1 MTAPRHHEETPVK
14 ILIAAMGGE
23 GGGTL
28 TSWIVNAARGQDL
41 PVQATSVPGVAQR
54 SGATTYYIEIFPTA
68 NSKLNGRQPVLD
80 LYPTPGD
87 IDLMVASELLE
98 AGRAIKRGFVSPD
111 KTTLVASIH
120 RVYSLAEK
128 MKMGDGRYGGEAVL
142 GAAGKMA
149 KQAVL
154 FDIERVALDA
164 GSATNAVI
172 LGAMAG
178 TGVLP
183 IDPAALE
190 NGIVREGKEVEANL
204 AGFAAG
210 MGYAESAFAEAPRN
224 AEAPELEGPAKALA
238 ARIERD
244 YPSQVRPVVL
254 AAAERCLDFQDA
266 AYATLFL
273 DRLDTVGGIE
283 GAEADLV
290 RETARFLGLFM
301 AYEDMPRV
309 AQLKSRASR
318 FERIRREAGA
328 SPDQVVRVTE
338 FLKPG
343 PEELAQ
349 VLPPF
354 IGRPVARWAR
364 ANPAKARRFHLAMQV
379 RTDTVLG
386 YALVRMMA
394 GLRRFRRLGYRFGE
408 EQGAIERWLDL
419 VRRAVGI
426 DPALAREV
434 VACGRLIKGYSDT
447 HARGAGNLARI
458 TETLIQPAIDGA
470 PVTAE
475 DLAKARQAALADP
488 RSEALETALA
498 EIMGAYAGVAK
509 PATRTA
515 PQ

>member
-1 MTAPRHHEETPVK
+1 MTPIKV
-14 ILIAAMGGE
+14 LIAAMGGE

-28 TSWIVNAARGQDL
+28 TGWIVNAARTRDL

-54 SGATTYYIEIFPTA
+54 SGATTYYIEILPTPY
-68 NSKLNGRQPVLD
+68 SKLNGRRPVFD

-111 KTTLVASIH
+111 KTTLVASTH

-128 MKMGDGRYGGEAVL
+128 MEMGDGRYGGQAVF

-149 KQAVL
+149 RQAIL
-154 FDIERVALDA
+154 FDMERVALEA
-164 GSATNAVI
+164 GSATNSVI
-172 LGAMAG
+172 LGAMAA

-183 IDPAALE
+183 VEPAALE
-190 NGIVREGKEVEANL
+190 AGIVREDKAVAANL

-210 MGYAESAFAEAPRN
+210 MASAGSAFAEAPRP
-224 AEAPELEGPAKALA
+224 AEAPELEGRAKALA
-238 ARIERD
+238 VRIERD
-244 YPSQVRPVVL
+244 YASEVQPLVL

-266 AYATLFL
+266 AYAGLFL
-273 DRLDTVGGIE
+273 DRLDTVRGLA
-283 GAEADLV
+283 GADADLV

-309 AQLKSRASR
+309 AQLKSRPSR
-318 FERIRREAGA
+318 FERLRREVGAG
-328 SPDQVVRVTE
+328 PDQVVRVTE

-343 PEELAQ
+343 PEELAHL
-349 VLPPF
+349 LPPF

-364 ANPAKARRFHLAMQV
+364 ANPTRARRFHLAMKV

-386 YALVRMMA
+386 YARLRAMA
-394 GLRRFRRLGYRFGE
+394 ALRRFRRLGHRFGE
-408 EQGAIERWLDL
+408 EQGAIERWLEL
-419 VRRAVGI
+419 VRRALGI

-434 VACGRLIKGYSDT
+434 VACGRLIKGYGDT
-447 HARGAGNLARI
+447 HKLGAGNFARI
-458 TETLIQPAIDGA
+458 TETLIEPAIDGA

-475 DLAKARQAALADP
+475 DLARARQAALADP
-488 RSEALETALA
+488 RCEALESALA
-498 EIMGAYAGVAK
+498 EITGTGAGAVENK
-509 PATRTA
+509 ST
-515 PQ
+515 